1 MRLRW
6 VHLLDGGA
14 DNRAVTGAHTIAQPG
29 ADAHADTRAITGAHT
44 AAQPGAHTITNPSS
58 HTFAELEPHVLTV
71 TSAHHQHRTVT
82 GAQPGSHA
90 AGLCYLA

>member
-29 ADAHADTRAITGAHT
+29 ADAHADTRAVASAHT
-44 AAQPGAHTITNPSS
+44 TAQPGTDDPGS
-58 HTFAELEPHVLTV
+58 HTFAELEAHVLTV
-71 TSAHHQHRTVT
+71 TSAHHQHGTVP

-90 AGLCYLA
+90 AGHVSLA